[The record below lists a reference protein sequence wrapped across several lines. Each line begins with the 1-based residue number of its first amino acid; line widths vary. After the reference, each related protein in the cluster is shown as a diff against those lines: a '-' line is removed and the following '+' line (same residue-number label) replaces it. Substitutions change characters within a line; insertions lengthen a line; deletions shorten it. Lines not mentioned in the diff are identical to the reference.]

1 MNNSAKKETDKGVA
15 DKSALAVT
23 TNKMPA
29 QEAAAGCNPG
39 QQGQIMEKTLGQVGL
54 DLSAAQ
60 DARHQP

>member
-39 QQGQIMEKTLGQVGL
+39 QQGQIMEKTLGL